1 MSAAAQLRASTDKPL
16 RLLVLEDD
24 ATDRMLV
31 EETLRGCA
39 DARFEVTCFA
49 KLAPA
54 LACLKTRG
62 FDAAVMDMVLPDA
75 AGLEVFTRIRAVAPS
90 LPVVVLT
97 GIGDAERFDA
107 LLKAGAQD
115 CLVKLHPLGQLLPRA
130 IRYAIERQRIH
141 DELRRSEAEIRAREA
156 HLAAAQRLASVGSF
170 EIDFASGNFT
180 CSRTFRA
187 IHGHDGCADYAGL
200 VHLTVARGEREH
212 LLESLDAAR
221 EGHTPPPLEYRFLR
235 GDGQVR
241 RAERHCEVLWNEDG
255 APAGVLG
262 VVRDITALREAE
274 ARQAEISAQ
283 LRHAQKIDALGTLAG
298 GIAHDLNNTLLPI
311 RTLAPLLKRGAARTD
326 QETRSLDLILSAAQR
341 ASRLVQQILAFS
353 RNQTVERVA
362 LRLDELVRDALPMMR
377 AGLAPHVRIDTVLEA
392 VPEMLGNQ
400 GQLYQ
405 VALNLVLNA
414 AQAIGDR
421 PGTITIAVAP
431 DGGGARLTVADTG
444 CGMNEE
450 TQSRIF
456 EPFFTTRAASEGTGL
471 GLSVVAGIV
480 TEHDGK
486 ISVTSRP
493 GAGTRFDVVFPAA
506 S

>member
-1 MSAAAQLRASTDKPL
+1 VSAAAQLRATDQPV

-31 EETLRGCA
+31 EETLRRCA
-39 DARFEVTCFA
+39 DTRFELTCFPR
-49 KLAPA
+49 LAPA

-75 AGLEVFTRIRAVAPS
+75 AGLEVFARIRAAAPS

-97 GIGDAERFDA
+97 GIGDADRFDA

-130 IRYAIERQRIH
+130 IRYAMERQRIH
-141 DELRRSEAEIRAREA
+141 DELRRSEAEIRAREN

-170 EIDFASGNFT
+170 EIDFASGAFT
-180 CSRTFRA
+180 CSRELLT
-187 IHGHDGCADYAGL
+187 IHGLDTCAGYAEL
-200 VHLTVARGEREH
+200 VERSVARDERGH
-212 LLESLDAAR
+212 LLQTLEAAR
-221 EGHTPPPLEYRFLR
+221 GGQMPPPLEYRFGR
-235 GDGQVR
+235 SDGQAR
-241 RAERHCEVLWNEDG
+241 RAERQCEVLRDDSG
-255 APAGVLG
+255 RPSGVLG

-274 ARQAEISAQ
+274 ARQAEIGAQ
-283 LRHAQKIDALGTLAG
+283 LRQAQKIDALGTLAG

-311 RTLAPLLKRGAARTD
+311 RTLAPLLKRGPG
-326 QETRSLDLILSAAQR
+326 RSEQDMRALDLILSAAQR
-341 ASRLVQQILAFS
+341 ASHLVQQILAFS
-353 RNQTVERVA
+353 RKQEVERLS
-362 LRLDELVRDALPMMR
+362 LRLDELVRDSLPMMR
-377 AGLAPHVRIDTVLEA
+377 AGLPPHVRIDTDIA
-392 VPEMLGNQ
+392 PVPDMLGNR

-405 VALNLVLNA
+405 VVLNFVLNA

-421 PGTITIAVAP
+421 PGAIAIAVAP
-431 DGGGARLTVADTG
+431 DAGGVRLSVTDTG
-444 CGMNEE
+444 CGMSEE

-471 GLSVVAGIV
+471 GLSVVKGIV
-480 TEHDGK
+480 TEHDGT
-486 ISVTSRP
+486 IAVTSRP

-506 S
+506 